1 MVTRNICPVCGN
13 PDLSEPAYSE
23 EEGWPSDE
31 ICSCCGYQ
39 FGYDDDSE
47 GITHE
52 QWRMRWIDEGMKW
65 WSDTGRQKKL
75 AAQTYA
81 CGTLLNGR
89 CAGNKRLVHRCLPDL
104 PT

>member
-1 MVTRNICPVCGN
+1 MRNGDNMVTRNICPVCGN

-65 WSDTGRQKKL
+65 WSDTGRQPP
-75 AAQTYA
+75 
-81 CGTLLNGR
+81 
-89 CAGNKRLVHRCLPDL
+89 AGWNPIEQLKNIGVFL
-104 PT
+104 

>member
-1 MVTRNICPVCGN
+1 MIKNICPVCGN
-13 PDLSEPAYSE
+13 DGLKEIPYRD
-23 EEGWPSDE
+23 GVRPSDE

-65 WSDTGRQKKL
+65 WSDVGRQPP
-75 AAQTYA
+75 
-81 CGTLLNGR
+81 
-89 CAGNKRLVHRCLPDL
+89 AGWNPIEQLKNIGVFL
-104 PT
+104 